1 MQRRTAAFAL
11 AVFVGS
17 AAGIGLSAIP
27 GNAAHAADE
36 CLSGPKASTP
46 AGGHWYYRIEKGTKR
61 KCWYLADEGGKTN
74 KAASTTV
81 SDSTEP
87 DPPPAKSKVTK
98 PSVAN
103 ARAELTATSD
113 DQQAL
118 AETTW
123 PPMPDRSAAATA
135 PDNQPT
141 RDTAAASTP
150 ATPNAQGWNMASRWP
165 EPAAVNST
173 DPQTKPVQ
181 MASNDAA
188 PPATAPAPAPVA
200 APPPVAAAPA
210 PVAEHPALAAQS
222 DDDVLSPFRILLIG
236 LTIALALTA
245 VLGSVLFKALA
256 NRRRE
261 KQRLRGDR
269 RPIWDDPISERYAS
283 SARTPERYAP
293 PAYANDRYPASRPRR
308 VSEQPPL
315 APRTRG
321 AERYSETDV
330 RIDEIE
336 ELLRASRDQT
346 A

>member
-11 AVFVGS
+11 AVFVSS
-17 AAGIGLSAIP
+17 AAGIGLTAIP
-27 GNAAHAADE
+27 GNAAQAADE

-46 AGGHWYYRIEKGTKR
+46 VGGHWYYRMEKGTKR

-74 KAASTTV
+74 KAASSAE
-81 SDSTEP
+81 SDSAEP
-87 DPPPAKSKVTK
+87 SPPPAKSKVTK

-123 PPMPDRSAAATA
+123 PPMPDRSAATTA
-135 PDNQPT
+135 PDNQPAKDT
-141 RDTAAASTP
+141 TAAASTP
-150 ATPNAQGWNMASRWP
+150 ATPNAQGWSMASRWP
-165 EPAAVNST
+165 EPAAVNSA
-173 DPQTKPVQ
+173 DPQTKSMQ
-181 MASNDAA
+181 MASNETA
-188 PPATAPAPAPVA
+188 PPAVAPAPAPAPVA
-200 APPPVAAAPA
+200 AAA
-210 PVAEHPALAAQS
+210 PVAEHPAPAIQPS
-222 DDDVLSPFRILLIG
+222 DDVLSPFRILLIG
-236 LTIALALTA
+236 ITITLALTA
-245 VLGSVLFKALA
+245 VLGSVLFKSLA

-261 KQRLRGDR
+261 KQRLRANH

-283 SARTPERYAP
+283 PARASDRHAP
-293 PAYANDRYPASRPRR
+293 PAYANDRQPASRPRR
-308 VSEQPPL
+308 VSEHPQL

-321 AERYSETDV
+321 SERYSETNE

-336 ELLRASRDQT
+336 ELLRAARDHT